1 MEVKDAIEMAVV
13 VEAEIME
20 NVETVMA
27 VTDVM
32 EGEMK
37 GKIDNFIFILIFSF

>member
-20 NVETVMA
+20 NVEIVMA